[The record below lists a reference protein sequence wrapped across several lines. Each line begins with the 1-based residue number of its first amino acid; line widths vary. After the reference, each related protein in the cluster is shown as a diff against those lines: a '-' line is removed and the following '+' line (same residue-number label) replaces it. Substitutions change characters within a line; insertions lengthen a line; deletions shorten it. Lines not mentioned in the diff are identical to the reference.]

1 MGTKPQQSKPA
12 MPKKNRARI
21 KKKEEDEEETDYID
35 GGKKLLLILILN
47 CSQDLY
53 FSLPLTKSCS
63 CMCKCACVCFFCV
76 LVWGH
81 QGCHNTLLVL
91 CGQEEPGSAP
101 ITQLLTAL
109 VLSFGLTSSTCLPIL
124 RLHCD
129 LSALWNVFSKTH
141 SVNFAFHFN

>member
-35 GGKKLLLILILN
+35 GEKQLLLILN

-91 CGQEEPGSAP
+91 CGQEESGSAP

-141 SVNFAFHFN
+141 RVNFAFHFN